1 MLSWAFDAATLH
13 PLFPNFRCD
22 RLPFVFDGTLTTAP
36 LNSVLM
42 LLPAPSVL
50 LMASSLPDAFSGI
63 MVSSLESSEP
73 LCLFGSALIV
83 DGPKILLL
91 HGMIPDR
98 LRTSAIFTFPESFNM
113 FRTQCCHKFAEFCRA
128 KGIRITSHT
137 PSRMARIT
145 TSSSCCFV
153 AESSLLLLS
162 LLLFSFSSLVVAVT
176 LAATLAVVI
185 SALLLLSMLLLSLSD
200 CEPALLVLLLLSPSS
215 STFAAGEDV
224 DVK

>member
-83 DGPKILLL
+83 VGPKILLL

-98 LRTSAIFTFPESFNM
+98 LRTSAIFTFPDSFNM

-185 SALLLLSMLLLSLSD
+185 SALLLLSLLLSLSD

-215 STFAAGEDV
+215 ATFAAGEDV